1 MRWAHQTT
9 TDKGRLTHKCNPK
22 IPTQANLYPSLPS
35 FMNQPIKIIDSN
47 QSKKRKKKK
56 HDQSISLTKPQSIND
71 VDSYKKAIVFFFTN
85 KTLIRRRRQ
94 LAKVRT
100 NPAKTQPLT
109 YFFAPEISTSDKK
122 IIKAL
127 PKNRIPETK
136 IKPTSTHPFLSPW
149 TNQLR

>member
-1 MRWAHQTT
+1 
-9 TDKGRLTHKCNPK
+9 
-22 IPTQANLYPSLPS
+22 
-35 FMNQPIKIIDSN
+35 MNQPIKIIDSN

-85 KTLIRRRRQ
+85 KTLIRKRRQ
-94 LAKVRT
+94 LAKART

-136 IKPTSTHPFLSPW
+136 IKPTSTHPFLSP
-149 TNQLR
+149 